1 MLLTTSV
8 AYISLTS
15 VVHKVIC
22 TIRNKRLSLIA
33 EEDGLIVDEQG
44 GFRKLSACRDQ
55 ILSFKLILLAQ
66 TRMSGRDNGMFVTF
80 VDFRKAYD
88 RVNREKLWVCL
99 KNVGVRGCILEFL
112 LT

>member
-1 MLLTTSV
+1 M
-8 AYISLTS
+8 
-15 VVHKVIC
+15 
-22 TIRNKRLSLIA
+22 IA